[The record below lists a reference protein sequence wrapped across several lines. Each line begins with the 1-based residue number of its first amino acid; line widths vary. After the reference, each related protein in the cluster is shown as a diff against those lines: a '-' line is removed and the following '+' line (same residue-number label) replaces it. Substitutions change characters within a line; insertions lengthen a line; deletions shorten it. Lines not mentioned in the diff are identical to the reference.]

1 MLNDVMKQVKR
12 YWMPD
17 KIIRSLSKLE
27 LSTYDFAVYAYFCS
41 RADKSGASF
50 PGVRRI
56 ANDLGISKTTVQ
68 ESVTKLEAYR
78 LLVRINN
85 PKKGEVCHR
94 RVGTVSYRYEKPCQ
108 PVVPKEYNKEL
119 IKEEDKIC
127 KSKKVNP
134 KEILKKLNPEAYKK
148 LYGYTP

>member
-78 LLVRINN
+78 LLV
-85 PKKGEVCHR
+85 
-94 RVGTVSYRYEKPCQ
+94 
-108 PVVPKEYNKEL
+108 
-119 IKEEDKIC
+119 IC